1 MKTWITAALILAAAF
16 IGGWLLGRRAS
27 QPEVVETVRIDTV
40 FYKRPE
46 PVRISDN
53 RVTVNI
59 PRILFA
65 TKYPEQDYITN
76 QDTTQVTN
84 QDTTQVTNQVGDSIT
99 IPITV
104 RTLEYRDST
113 YYARVVGPVVGDLS
127 PYLDYIETY
136 NTTTTKTQAVEKR
149 RRFGLDA
156 IAGTE
161 YAQTG
166 WAPFAELAFSV
177 DLNFATLSATVGADD
192 VLRNPI
198 PRVGISASVPLWS
211 R

>member
-16 IGGWLLGRRAS
+16 LGGWLLGRRAS
-27 QPEVVETVRIDTV
+27 RPEVVETVRIDTI
-40 FYKRPE
+40 FYELPE

-53 RVTVNI
+53 LVTVNI
-59 PRILFA
+59 PRIIFA
-65 TKYPEQDYITN
+65 TKYPEPTDVSN

-84 QDTTQVTNQVGDSIT
+84 QAGDSIA
-99 IPITV
+99 IPVTV
-104 RTLEYRDST
+104 RILEYRDST
-113 YYARVVGPVVGDLS
+113 YYARVVGPVVGNLS

-136 NTTTTKTQAVEKR
+136 NTTTTQTHTHTVEKR

-156 IAGTE
+156 IAGAE

-177 DLNFATLSATVGADD
+177 DLNFATISATVGADD
-192 VLRNPI
+192 VLRKPI
-198 PRVGISASVPLWS
+198 PRVGISAYVPLWS

>member
-1 MKTWITAALILAAAF
+1 MKWIGAVVVLAAIF
-16 IGGWLLGRRAS
+16 LGGWWLGNRFAR
-27 QPEVVETVRIDTV
+27 PEVVETVRIDTV
-40 FYKRPE
+40 FYERPE

-53 RVTVNI
+53 LVTVNI

-65 TKYPEQDYITN
+65 TKYPEPTDVYN

-84 QDTTQVTNQVGDSIT
+84 QSGDSIT
-99 IPITV
+99 IPVTV

-113 YYARVVGPVVGDLS
+113 YYARVVGPVVGELA
-127 PYLDYIETY
+127 PRLDFIETY
-136 NTTTTKTQAVEKR
+136 NTTTTRTQTIENR

-166 WAPFAELAFSV
+166 WAPFAELAFSI
-177 DLNFATLSATVGADD
+177 DLRFASISATVGADNIFRD
-192 VLRNPI
+192 PI
-198 PRVGISASVPLWS
+198 PRVGLSASVPLWS

>member
-16 IGGWLLGRRAS
+16 LGGWLLGRRAS
-27 QPEVVETVRIDTV
+27 RPEAVETVRIDTI
-40 FYKRPE
+40 FYERPE

-53 RVTVNI
+53 LVTVNI

-65 TKYPEQDYITN
+65 TKYPEPTDVSN
-76 QDTTQVTN
+76 QDTTQVTS
-84 QDTTQVTNQVGDSIT
+84 QDGDSIT
-99 IPITV
+99 IPVTV
-104 RTLEYRDST
+104 RTLEYRYST
-113 YYARVVGPVVGDLS
+113 YYARVVGPVVGNLS

-136 NTTTTKTQAVEKR
+136 NTTTTRTQTVEKR

-177 DLNFATLSATVGADD
+177 DLNFVTISATVGADD
-192 VLRNPI
+192 VLRTPI
-198 PRVGISASVPLWS
+198 PRVGLSASVPLWS

>member
-16 IGGWLLGRRAS
+16 LGGWLLGRRTS
-27 QPEVVETVRIDTV
+27 RPEVVETVRIDTI
-40 FYKRPE
+40 FYKQPE

-53 RVTVNI
+53 LVTVNI

-65 TKYPEQDYITN
+65 TKYPEPTDVSN

-84 QDTTQVTNQVGDSIT
+84 QAGDSIA
-99 IPITV
+99 IPVTV

-113 YYARVVGPVVGDLS
+113 YYARVVGPVVGNLS

-136 NTTTTKTQAVEKR
+136 NTTTTQTQTVEKR

-156 IAGTE
+156 IAGAE

-166 WAPFAELAFSV
+166 WAPFAELDFSV
-177 DLNFATLSATVGADD
+177 DLNFATISATVGADD
-192 VLRNPI
+192 VLRKPI

>member
-27 QPEVVETVRIDTV
+27 RPEVVDTVRIDTI
-40 FYKRPE
+40 FYERPE

-53 RVTVNI
+53 MVTVNI

-65 TKYPEQDYITN
+65 TKYPEPTDVSN

-84 QDTTQVTNQVGDSIT
+84 KAGDSIT
-99 IPITV
+99 IPVTL

-136 NTTTTKTQAVEKR
+136 NTTTTRMQTVKKR

-177 DLNFATLSATVGADD
+177 DLNFATISATVGADD
-192 VLRNPI
+192 VLRKPI

>member
-16 IGGWLLGRRAS
+16 LGGWLLGRRAS
-27 QPEVVETVRIDTV
+27 RPEAVETVRIDTI
-40 FYKRPE
+40 FYERPE

-53 RVTVNI
+53 LVTVNI

-65 TKYPEQDYITN
+65 TKYPEPTDVSN

-84 QDTTQVTNQVGDSIT
+84 QAGDNIA
-99 IPITV
+99 IPVTV

-113 YYARVVGPVVGDLS
+113 YYARVVGPVVGNLS

-136 NTTTTKTQAVEKR
+136 NTTTTQTQTVEKR

-156 IAGTE
+156 IAGAE

-177 DLNFATLSATVGADD
+177 DLNFATISATVGAYD
-192 VLRNPI
+192 VLRKPI

>member
-1 MKTWITAALILAAAF
+1 MKWIGAVVVLAAIF
-16 IGGWLLGRRAS
+16 LGGWLLGNRFAR
-27 QPEVVETVRIDTV
+27 PEVVETVRIDTV
-40 FYKRPE
+40 FYERPD

-53 RVTVNI
+53 LVTVNI

-65 TKYPEQDYITN
+65 TKYPEPTDVSNQDTN
-76 QDTTQVTN
+76 QATTQVTN
-84 QDTTQVTNQVGDSIT
+84 QAGDSIT
-99 IPITV
+99 IPVTV

-113 YYARVVGPVVGDLS
+113 YYARIVGPVVGELA
-127 PYLDYIETY
+127 PRLDFIETY
-136 NTTTTKTQAVEKR
+136 NTTTTRAQTAEKR

-177 DLNFATLSATVGADD
+177 DLNFVTISATIGADD

-198 PRVGISASVPLWS
+198 PRVGLSASVPLWS

>member
-27 QPEVVETVRIDTV
+27 RPEVVETVRIDTI
-40 FYKRPE
+40 FYERPE

-53 RVTVNI
+53 LVTVNI

-65 TKYPEQDYITN
+65 TKYPEPTDVSN

-84 QDTTQVTNQVGDSIT
+84 QAGDSIA
-99 IPITV
+99 IPVTV

-113 YYARVVGPVVGDLS
+113 YYARVVGPVVGNLS

-136 NTTTTKTQAVEKR
+136 NTTTTRTQTVEKR

-156 IAGTE
+156 IAGAE

-177 DLNFATLSATVGADD
+177 DLNFATISATVGAND
-192 VLRNPI
+192 VLRKPI

>member
-1 MKTWITAALILAAAF
+1 MKTWITAALIMAAAF
-16 IGGWLLGRRAS
+16 LGGWLLGRRAS
-27 QPEVVETVRIDTV
+27 RPEVVETVRIDTI
-40 FYKRPE
+40 FYERPE

-53 RVTVNI
+53 LVTVNI

-65 TKYPEQDYITN
+65 TKYPEPTDVSN

-84 QDTTQVTNQVGDSIT
+84 QAGDSIA
-99 IPITV
+99 IPVTV

-113 YYARVVGPVVGDLS
+113 YYARVVGPVVGNLS

-136 NTTTTKTQAVEKR
+136 NTTTTQTHTVEKR
-149 RRFGLDA
+149 RRFSLDA
-156 IAGTE
+156 IAGAE

-177 DLNFATLSATVGADD
+177 DLNFATISATVGAND
-192 VLRNPI
+192 VLRKPI

>member
-27 QPEVVETVRIDTV
+27 RPEVVETVRIDTI
-40 FYKRPE
+40 FYERPE

-53 RVTVNI
+53 LVTVNI
-59 PRILFA
+59 PRIIFA
-65 TKYPEQDYITN
+65 TKYPEPTDVSN

-84 QDTTQVTNQVGDSIT
+84 QSGDSIT
-99 IPITV
+99 IPVTV

-113 YYARVVGPVVGDLS
+113 YYARVVGPVLGNLS

-136 NTTTTKTQAVEKR
+136 NTTTTRTQTVEKR

-156 IAGTE
+156 IAGTK

-177 DLNFATLSATVGADD
+177 DLNFATISATVGADD
-192 VLRNPI
+192 VLRKPI

>member
-1 MKTWITAALILAAAF
+1 MKWISAVVVLAAIF
-16 IGGWLLGRRAS
+16 LGGWWLGNRFSR
-27 QPEVVETVRIDTV
+27 PEVVETVRIDTV
-40 FYKRPE
+40 FYERPD

-53 RVTVNI
+53 LVTVNI

-65 TKYPEQDYITN
+65 TKYPEPTDVSNQDTN
-76 QDTTQVTN
+76 QATTQVTN
-84 QDTTQVTNQVGDSIT
+84 QAGDSIT
-99 IPITV
+99 IPVTV

-113 YYARVVGPVVGDLS
+113 YYARVVGPAVGNLS

-136 NTTTTKTQAVEKR
+136 STTTTRAQTVEKR

-177 DLNFATLSATVGADD
+177 DLNFATISATVGADD

-198 PRVGISASVPLWS
+198 PRVGLSASVPLWS

>member
-16 IGGWLLGRRAS
+16 LGGWLLGRRTS
-27 QPEVVETVRIDTV
+27 RPEVVETVRIDTI
-40 FYKRPE
+40 FYKQPE

-53 RVTVNI
+53 LVTVNI

-65 TKYPEQDYITN
+65 TKYPEPTDVSN

-84 QDTTQVTNQVGDSIT
+84 QAGDSIA
-99 IPITV
+99 IPVTV

-113 YYARVVGPVVGDLS
+113 YYARVVGPVVGNLS

-136 NTTTTKTQAVEKR
+136 NTTTTQTQTVEKR

-156 IAGTE
+156 IAGAE

-177 DLNFATLSATVGADD
+177 DLNFATISATVGADD
-192 VLRNPI
+192 VLRKPI